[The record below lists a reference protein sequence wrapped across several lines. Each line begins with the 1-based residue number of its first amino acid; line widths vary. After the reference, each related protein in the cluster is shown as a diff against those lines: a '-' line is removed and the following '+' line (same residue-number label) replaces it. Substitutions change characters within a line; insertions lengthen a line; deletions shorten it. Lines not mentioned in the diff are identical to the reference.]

1 MADLPSSGAGDNESE
16 AVETVGEA
24 GHVVVQIDE
33 KAHVEEVEQTEEA
46 VHVKEE
52 VKEEQVKEEVT
63 EEVKEESVAVTEGE
77 SERGEGE
84 GVMGEEGDRDS
95 LVPGTGSINGDLDE
109 EEEEEESDEDG
120 DEENMGNVVQG
131 TTETILNKL
140 EENLSQAPPIAEGD
154 LLQIAEPGPLEAEG
168 KDIEQVLSIISNSI
182 YREGEGQIFS
192 KLCDRSALL
201 SVVSHSLSAY
211 ITTLESLPLQRL
223 STRIA
228 AEVSMWMCDLFH
240 FPEGLAHCHDD
251 IREGLVRVVR
261 LVLHTNYP
269 NLTSDGF
276 VALAASPPVV
286 YITSATYSEVAQYVC
301 SQLNLPSSTIRFI
314 APSEDDTA
322 SFASFKQTIED
333 DKAAGKKPL
342 MCIANVHS
350 TLFQKHSVSELSAMC
365 KAQGLWL
372 HLEGHALSALTLLPK
387 TDESK
392 VQRGDSMT
400 LTFGSWVGIPAVPF
414 VTIYKADQPSL
425 AQMAGLGVVNPSV
438 RLSCLPLWCVL
449 RSLGQDQ
456 VRARVRGVF
465 TMLEEVTAR
474 LENLSCLRLLSQTGE
489 RNAVKVAAL
498 EAGSIKPEQVFHTV
512 SPALAFQYVSLQP
525 PDLEGRVPA
534 YTDNLNSWL
543 GQILQ
548 RDAGHIPVEI
558 VDVET
563 TGYVLRL
570 CPFEDVAM
578 VGLAADDVEA
588 FLQCVEEK
596 CGILNATV
604 TQRTKFMELIDL
616 EPSVQHVDIAHWAG
630 LGGVRYIPADYVDS
644 ETEKVLEM
652 SEEDLRL
659 TNQRNMELVATLRNT
674 DSAFSLGEGPPPLN
688 VMCVRFG
695 MVTME
700 TEVEELLSLVIN
712 CGKDIDE
719 AVTQLHTMSE
729 VVKNG
734 VAQAQEEL
742 RKEADNQIWQ
752 EGILRHVPILGS
764 FYNWISP
771 VPEEAKVKGRY
782 LNLQEGKLETTEKMY
797 KHHVMQIHIEDGQ
810 EL

>member
-1 MADLPSSGAGDNESE
+1 M
-16 AVETVGEA
+16 
-24 GHVVVQIDE
+24 
-33 KAHVEEVEQTEEA
+33 EEA
-46 VHVKEE
+46 DTQDTE
-52 VKEEQVKEEVT
+52 V
-63 EEVKEESVAVTEGE
+63 
-77 SERGEGE
+77 
-84 GVMGEEGDRDS
+84 DRDS
-95 LVPGTGSINGDLDE
+95 LVPGTGSINGDITEEAEDGEGEESDQGEDITE
-109 EEEEEESDEDG
+109 EEEMDD
-120 DEENMGNVVQG
+120 ENMSAMVQG

-140 EENLSQAPPIAEGD
+140 EENLTNVPDIDESE
-154 LLQIAEPGPLEAEG
+154 LLQAAEPGPLDPEG
-168 KDIEQVLSIISNSI
+168 KDIEQVLSIISQSI
-182 YREGEGQIFS
+182 YREGEGQIVS

-240 FPEGLAHCHDD
+240 FPDGLAHCHDD

-261 LVLHTNYP
+261 LVLNVNYP
-269 NLTSDGF
+269 NLISEGF
-276 VALAASPPVV
+276 IALAASPPVV

-314 APSEDDTA
+314 SPCEDDTT
-322 SFASFKQTIED
+322 SFASFKKTIEE

-350 TLFQKHSVSELSAMC
+350 TLFQKHSVSELSTMC
-365 KAQGLWL
+365 KAEGLWL

-387 TDESK
+387 ADESK

-414 VTIYKADQPSL
+414 VTIYKADEPSL

-525 PDLEGRVPA
+525 PDLDGRVPP

-548 RDAGHIPVEI
+548 HDAGHIPVEI

-604 TQRTKFMELIDL
+604 AQRSKFIDL
-616 EPSVQHVDIAHWAG
+616 IEKEPNLQHIDIAHWAG
-630 LGGVRYIPADYVDS
+630 LGGVRYIPSEYVDPDTATCK
-644 ETEKVLEM
+644 ELTQLEQK
-652 SEEDLRL
+652 LV
-659 TNQRNMELVATLRNT
+659 NQRTMELVATLRST
-674 DSAFSLGEGPPPLN
+674 DSAFSLGEGPDHS
-688 VMCVRFG
+688 MCVRFG
-695 MVTME
+695 
-700 TEVEELLSLVIN
+700 I
-712 CGKDIDE
+712 
-719 AVTQLHTMSE
+719 
-729 VVKNG
+729 
-734 VAQAQEEL
+734 
-742 RKEADNQIWQ
+742 
-752 EGILRHVPILGS
+752 
-764 FYNWISP
+764 
-771 VPEEAKVKGRY
+771 
-782 LNLQEGKLETTEKMY
+782 
-797 KHHVMQIHIEDGQ
+797 
-810 EL
+810 